1 MSIESVMPSNH
12 LILSCPLLLLPS
24 MPQCLPSIRVFSSE
38 SALRIRWPEYY
49 FRVLPSRCCSVAK
62 SCLILCK
69 PMNCSTPSLPVHQHF
84 PEFTQTHVH
93 WVSDAI
99 QPSHLLSSPSPP
111 TFNLPSIRVFTNS
124 QFFTSGGQSIRVLAS
139 ASVLPMNIQDWSLLG
154 GLARSPCNLRDSQES
169 SPTSQFKSI
178 NSSSALVKS

>member
-1 MSIESVMPSNH
+1 MSKMV
-12 LILSCPLLLLPS
+12 
-24 MPQCLPSIRVFSSE
+24 QF
-38 SALRIRWPEYY
+38 
-49 FRVLPSRCCSVAK
+49 CSVAQ

-154 GLARSPCNLRDSQES
+154 WTGWIFLPSKGLKSLLQHHS
-169 SPTSQFKSI
+169 SKASI
-178 NSSSALVKS
+178 LCHSAFFMVHLSHPHMTTGKTIP